1 MSIKPYNVTIEV
13 TTTYTVEVHAEDKM
27 DAYSKAWK
35 MDSDEVESQGSAEK
49 TAVEVAGELNDV
61 EEIQREDEEDE

>member
-1 MSIKPYNVTIEV
+1 MRLYRVTVEV

-35 MDSDEVESQGSAEK
+35 MDFDEVEAQGSAEK
-49 TAVEVAGELNDV
+49 TVVEVASELNDV
-61 EEIQREDEEDE
+61 EEIQREDEDE